1 MLADRLMGVLIAC
14 CSGKS
19 MTERPKSVTED
30 VDDLD
35 INCYSWQSRQFKL
48 CTCKRQQKIYY
59 NNLYDFNELYNYYT
73 LLKVIITELSLIQP
87 PQRTVYPQQ
96 DIFCSLND
104 TVHFICKYD

>member
-1 MLADRLMGVLIAC
+1 
-14 CSGKS
+14 

-59 NNLYDFNELYNYYT
+59 NKLYDFNELYNYYT
-73 LLKVIITELSLIQP
+73 LFESYNYRIITNTTTTAYRLSATRYLL
-87 PQRTVYPQQ
+87 
-96 DIFCSLND
+96 FA
-104 TVHFICKYD
+104 K